1 MPPEIP
7 IPREVSPS
15 EKDTHHRRSLIPGI
29 PSLPQVNLPIEK
41 KLVENRLV
49 VAKGG
54 MGERG
59 SGLGG
64 EVGVSRCKLWH

>member
-54 MGERG
+54 WEGEGEGWVGR
-59 SGLGG
+59 LG
-64 EVGVSRCKLWH
+64 

>member
-41 KLVENRLV
+41 KHMALENRLV
-49 VAKGG
+49 VVKAEWE
-54 MGERG
+54 GERRG
-59 SGLGG
+59 WMGRLG
-64 EVGVSRCKLWH
+64 